1 MDYYVLSIYD
11 INLQDDP
18 MNFKEAMNSN
28 DVDKLI
34 KVMNKELDSNNKN
47 DVWELTDLPNQ
58 RKVIGCK

>member
-1 MDYYVLSIYD
+1 VLSIYD
-11 INLQDDP
+11 INLQDDS

>member
-1 MDYYVLSIYD
+1 
-11 INLQDDP
+11 